1 MREKSLTR
9 EIVAALAFKVFA
21 LTLLYF
27 ACFSSA
33 HRTLVTPSEMAAF
46 LLGDSKAAPASL
58 QRRI

>member
-9 EIVAALAFKVFA
+9 EIVAALAFKLLA

-27 ACFSSA
+27 AFFSNS
-33 HRTLVTPSEMAAF
+33 HRILVTPSEMAAF
-46 LLGDSKAAPASL
+46 LRGDSKSTPASL